1 MAPFLLLGV
10 IFVLDAV
17 WSGVLA
23 GSGSLVNG
31 IFDEPAHLATCAI
44 CLLALAAIT
53 GRAPGATF
61 VVAALVGSTAIDLD
75 HIPGFLGSH
84 AFTEGTSRPYCH
96 TLLMFLVLLAL
107 AAAWRG
113 GTGRAIFLGLA
124 FGVTTHFLRDM
135 GTGDGIPLLW
145 PLADGS
151 ARIPYL
157 VYAAV
162 LCGLAA
168 VAARRVSRT

>member
-1 MAPFLLLGV
+1 VAPLLLLGV

-17 WSGVLA
+17 WSGALA
-23 GSGSLVNG
+23 SGGSLLNG

-53 GRAPGATF
+53 GRAPGVAF
-61 VVAALVGSTAIDLD
+61 VVAALVGSTAIDID
-75 HIPGFLGSH
+75 HVPGFLGSH

-96 TLLMFLVLLAL
+96 SLLMLLVLLAL

-113 GTGRAIFLGLA
+113 RKGRVIFLGLA
-124 FGVTTHFLRDM
+124 FGVTTHFVRDM
-135 GTGDGIPLLW
+135 GTGNGIPLLW

-168 VAARRVSRT
+168 VAARGVSRI

>member
-1 MAPFLLLGV
+1 V

-23 GSGSLVNG
+23 GSGSLLNG

-44 CLLALAAIT
+44 CLLALAAVI
-53 GRAPGATF
+53 GRVPGAGF
-61 VVAALVGSTAIDLD
+61 VVAALVGATAIDLD

-96 TLLMFLVLLAL
+96 SLLMLVLLLVL

-113 GTGRAIFLGLA
+113 RAGRTIFLGLA
-124 FGVTTHFLRDM
+124 FGVTTHLVRDM
-135 GTGDGIPLLW
+135 GTGDGIALLW

-157 VYAAV
+157 AYAAV

-168 VAARRVSRT
+168 VAARGVSRT